1 MTKAEIQHIRSL
13 QDKRNRDEEG
23 LFVAEGAKLVEEIA
37 SSALT
42 IRRIYT
48 TRTDLKGGNVEVVDS
63 KTMERL
69 SGLKIGRAHV

>member
-37 SSALT
+37 SSTLT

-48 TRTDLKGGNVEVVDS
+48 TRTDLKGANVEDRQVPKQMTGCCCFV
-63 KTMERL
+63 R
-69 SGLKIGRAHV
+69 